1 MELKFFRN
9 VDEGEFSVKIMDD
22 RQETDF
28 DYIKFIDSLYKNIDS
43 ISAVFDESVTEEE
56 ESEINSLLGDI
67 KNALGKD

>member
-1 MELKFFRN
+1 LELKFFRN